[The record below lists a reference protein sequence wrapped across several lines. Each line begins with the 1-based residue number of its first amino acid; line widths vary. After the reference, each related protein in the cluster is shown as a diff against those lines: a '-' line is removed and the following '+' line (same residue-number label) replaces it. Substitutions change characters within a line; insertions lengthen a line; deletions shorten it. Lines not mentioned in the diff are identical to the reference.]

1 MRYLAL
7 VLFLSLPVLA
17 DIATPPPP
25 VAVAAAPEPQHPQ
38 GIEKVPMGVIEGG
51 WAYVYAA
58 WGAGL
63 LGLVGYA
70 VSLYVRRS
78 EAPPPGAP

>member
-7 VLFLSLPVLA
+7 VWFLSLPVLA
-17 DIATPPPP
+17 DIAAPPAP
-25 VAVAAAPEPQHPQ
+25 VPAAQAQHPQ

>member
-7 VLFLSLPVLA
+7 IVALSLPALA
-17 DIATPPPP
+17 DVAPPPEKP
-25 VAVAAAPEPQHPQ
+25 PEAAPAHPQ

-58 WGAGL
+58 YGVGL
-63 LGLVGYA
+63 FGLIAYA
-70 VSLYVRRS
+70 ASLFLRRS
-78 EAPPPGAP
+78 TQPPPPGAP

>member
-1 MRYLAL
+1 MRWLSL

-17 DIATPPPP
+17 DIAAPPPP
-25 VAVAAAPEPQHPQ
+25 APAAQQHPE
-38 GIEKVPMGVIEGG
+38 GIEKAPMGVIEGG